1 MTTLYTVTP
10 RALDALNIIPEAVLE
25 RPIRLGDYQT
35 DVLVGRRAWSGADIT
50 GKAAGYGRNY
60 AQSRHEALRKVR
72 AAVTPFGVD
81 LVVVKGA
88 RGKLTL
94 EWTVAGI
101 PLPAWA
107 EAAERPGLAA
117 LAEVA

>member
-1 MTTLYTVTP
+1 MTTLHTVTP
-10 RALDALNIIPEAVLE
+10 ASIDALLPEEVLH

-50 GKAAGYGRNY
+50 GKASSYGARY

-72 AAVTPFGVD
+72 AAVNPFGID

-88 RGKLTL
+88 RGKLSL

-101 PLPAWA
+101 PLPAWTA
-107 EAAERPGLAA
+107 AAERPGLAA